1 MHTVTQSQTNRLE
14 RPVSDRLVAGV
25 AAGVADYFSISTLA
39 VRIGFIALTLVGAG
53 IPLYAIGWLLLPS
66 SDETQSPAEGL
77 LARVDSRGKQAAA
90 IVIGFLVLAA
100 VVGYSPV
107 ILLMAVALGVVS
119 YRLLEN

>member
-1 MHTVTQSQTNRLE
+1 MQTVTQSQTNRLE

>member
-1 MHTVTQSQTNRLE
+1 MQTQTHSQANRFE
-14 RPVSDRLVAGV
+14 RPRSDRLIAGV
-25 AAGVADYFSISTLA
+25 AAGVADYFSVSTLA
-39 VRIGFIALTLVGAG
+39 VRLGFIALTLVGAG

-66 SDETQSPAEGL
+66 SGAAQSPAEDF
-77 LARVDSRGKQAAA
+77 LARVDTRGKQAAA

-107 ILLMAVALGVVS
+107 ILLMAAVLGVFS